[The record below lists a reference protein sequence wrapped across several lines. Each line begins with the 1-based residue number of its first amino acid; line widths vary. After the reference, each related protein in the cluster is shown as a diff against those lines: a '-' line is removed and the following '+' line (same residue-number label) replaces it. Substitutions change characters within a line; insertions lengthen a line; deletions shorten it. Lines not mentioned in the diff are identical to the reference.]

1 MGGLVENLKRRAE
14 IIRTI
19 RAFFDNRGFTEVA
32 TPVLIS
38 APAPEPH
45 IDCPPCGKGFLRAS
59 PELQMKKI
67 LAAGM
72 DKIYQIGP
80 CFRDGEFG
88 ARHNPEFTM
97 IEWYRLGATYLDI
110 ADETVGRPERSYPAM
125 KRTETESC
133 IARRMYG

>member
-14 IIRTI
+14 ILRAV
-19 RAFFDNRGFTEVA
+19 RAFFDNRGFTEVS

-59 PELQMKKI
+59 PELQMKKL

-72 DKIYQIGP
+72 DRIYQIGP
-80 CFRDGEFG
+80 
-88 ARHNPEFTM
+88 
-97 IEWYRLGATYLDI
+97 
-110 ADETVGRPERSYPAM
+110 
-125 KRTETESC
+125 
-133 IARRMYG
+133 

>member
-1 MGGLVENLKRRAE
+1 M
-14 IIRTI
+14 
-19 RAFFDNRGFTEVA
+19 
-32 TPVLIS
+32 IS

-45 IDCPPCGKGFLRAS
+45 IDCPPCGKGFLLAS

-80 CFRDGEFG
+80 CFRDGELG

-110 ADETVGRPERSYPAM
+110 AADA
-125 KRTETESC
+125 ESLLHEVMPGC
-133 IARRMYG
+133 VAP